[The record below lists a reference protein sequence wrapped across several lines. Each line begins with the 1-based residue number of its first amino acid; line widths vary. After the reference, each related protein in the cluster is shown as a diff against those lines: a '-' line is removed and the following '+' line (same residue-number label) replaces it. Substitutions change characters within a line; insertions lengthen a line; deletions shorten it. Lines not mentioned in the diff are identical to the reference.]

1 MSPGPVPG
9 TQSTQTVL
17 IVDDEPSICTLLRQF
32 FTHLGLQSR
41 FAATGTEALALI
53 EKKSPDLVILDIYMP
68 GMTGVEV
75 LRRLQARWPSGFPFG
90 VIILTGSTDE
100 PLLQEALGLGAFDVL
115 LKPVSIKHL
124 ELAVRV
130 LLMQTRS

>member
-1 MSPGPVPG
+1 MARP
-9 TQSTQTVL
+9 QTVL
-17 IVDDEPSICTLLRQF
+17 IVDDEPSICTMLKQF

-53 EKKSPDLVILDIYMP
+53 DKKPPDLVILDIHMP
-68 GMTGVEV
+68 GLNGVEV
-75 LRRLQARWPSGFPFG
+75 LRRLQSKWPSGLPFG
-90 VIILTGSTDE
+90 VIILTGSSDE
-100 PLLQEALGLGAFDVL
+100 PLLEEALGLGAFDVL

-130 LLMQTRS
+130 QLLMQTSD

>member
-1 MSPGPVPG
+1 
-9 TQSTQTVL
+9 VL
-17 IVDDEPSICTLLRQF
+17 IVDDEPSICTLLKQF

-53 EKKSPDLVILDIYMP
+53 DRRPPDLVILDIYMP

-75 LRRLQARWPSGFPFG
+75 LRQLQTRWPSGLPFG

-100 PLLQEALGLGAFDVL
+100 PLLQEALSLGAFDVL

-130 LLMQTRS
+130 QMLMQTSE